1 MSSLCSIQ
9 YSCMYAYSVDLY
21 GVTVI
26 QRKYSDN
33 FTFAHGRLIKESP
46 FLVHACV
53 HIVKIYGLTISFDIL
68 RFASPII
75 DEDFSFLRVNYVI
88 SAIPVTCHT
97 EVFFKIIYRLFKKYL
112 ESLFNFHLKI
122 LQIFNKKC

>member
-1 MSSLCSIQ
+1 MSFLCSIQ
-9 YSCMYAYSVDLY
+9 YSCMYAFSVDLS

-33 FTFAHGRLIKESP
+33 FTFAAWKTKEPP

-75 DEDFSFLRVNYVI
+75 DEDFSFLMVNHVI
-88 SAIPVTCHT
+88 SAIPVACHT
-97 EVFFKIIYRLFKKYL
+97 EVFFKIISRLLKK
-112 ESLFNFHLKI
+112 N
-122 LQIFNKKC
+122 